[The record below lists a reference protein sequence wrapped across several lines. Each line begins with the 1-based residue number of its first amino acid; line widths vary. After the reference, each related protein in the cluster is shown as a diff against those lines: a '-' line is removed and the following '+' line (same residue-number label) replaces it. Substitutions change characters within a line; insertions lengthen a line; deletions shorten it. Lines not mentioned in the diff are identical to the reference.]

1 MRSSFEAEYRALT
14 IVTGEI
20 QWLTYLPHD
29 FGIIHKPALVFCDN
43 KSALHITANPDF
55 HERTNHIEIY
65 CHLVHDKLLSGLIK
79 LLPIASA
86 QQLVD
91 VYTKALALGAFHFI
105 FSKLGI
111 NDIHSPT

>member
-1 MRSSFEAEYRALT
+1 ML
-14 IVTGEI
+14 
-20 QWLTYLPHD
+20 HD

-55 HERTNHIEIY
+55 HERTKHIEIY

-91 VYTKALALGAFHFI
+91 VYTKALAPGAFHFI
-105 FSKLGI
+105 CSKQGM
-111 NDIHSPT
+111 NDIHSPA